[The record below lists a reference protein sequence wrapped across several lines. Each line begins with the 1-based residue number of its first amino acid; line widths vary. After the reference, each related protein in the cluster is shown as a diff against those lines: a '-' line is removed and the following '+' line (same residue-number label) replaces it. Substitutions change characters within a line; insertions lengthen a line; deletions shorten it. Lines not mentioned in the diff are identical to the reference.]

1 VRRRYVLVALALA
14 AWIAGSTLGLATP
27 GDPQNA
33 SAQPLFELGRAH
45 AGYVPTLSGSD
56 PIFILFIGSGAREGE
71 DVEHS
76 LADSIHIVSINP
88 AKHKAAILGIPRD
101 TWVDIPGYG
110 SSKINTAMSYGGPQ
124 LLVQTI
130 ENLTGS
136 NLDYW
141 ALTTFW
147 GFTEMIYNIGGLTVD
162 VPFPMHDRYSYSD
175 FDPGLQELNGPDA
188 LAFAR
193 DRHSLP
199 QGDFGRSENGGRLIL
214 AALTQ
219 FRKEFARDP
228 SRMFTWIAAGI
239 RNVQTD
245 VPLDEVLSLA
255 FTVSTV
261 NPKYVENM
269 VVPGTAGMNGDTSI
283 VNLTSDAETIF
294 ADMRNDGLVLKKN
307 IPPSPNATLLGD

>member
-1 VRRRYVLVALALA
+1 MRRRYALAALALA
-14 AWIAGSTLGLATP
+14 AWIAGSTLGLTTP
-27 GDPQNA
+27 ADPQRA
-33 SAQPLFELGRAH
+33 SAQPLFELGQAH

-88 AKHKAAILGIPRD
+88 AKHRAAILGIPRD

-110 SSKINTAMSYGGPQ
+110 GNKINTAMSYGGPP

-130 ENLTGS
+130 ESLTGIR
-136 NLDYW
+136 LDYW

-147 GFTEMIYNIGGLTVD
+147 GFSKMIYNIGGLTVD
-162 VPFPMHDRYSYSD
+162 VQFPMHDRYSYSD
-175 FDPGLQELNGPDA
+175 FEPGLQKLNGPDA

-199 QGDFGRSENGGRLIL
+199 QGDFGRSENGGRLIV
-214 AALTQ
+214 AALAQ
-219 FRKEFARDP
+219 FRKEFAKDP
-228 SRMFTWIAAGI
+228 SRLFTWIAAGI
-239 RNVQTD
+239 RNTQTD
-245 VPLDEVLSLA
+245 VPLDEVMRLA
-255 FTVSTV
+255 FTALTV

-269 VVPGTAGMNGDTSI
+269 VAPGVAGMAGDTSV
-283 VNLTSDAETIF
+283 VNLTSDAQTIF

-307 IPPSPNATLLGD
+307 IPPSPNESLLGG